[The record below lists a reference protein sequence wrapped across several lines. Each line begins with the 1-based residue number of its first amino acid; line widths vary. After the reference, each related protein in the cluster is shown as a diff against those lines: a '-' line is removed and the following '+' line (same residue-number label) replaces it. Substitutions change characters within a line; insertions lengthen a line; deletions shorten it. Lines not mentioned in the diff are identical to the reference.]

1 MARSILKAADNLYNY
16 AYQLGILTKSER
28 NDKAVLTRA
37 ATVKLILNAVG
48 YGPVAQLQGIYRTKF
63 VDDRS
68 IPADCYGYVAL
79 AQGLGMVAGN
89 NSNRFLPNSNATRA
103 QAAVMLYNLMAR

>member
-1 MARSILKAADNLYNY
+1 M
-16 AYQLGILTKSER
+16 
-28 NDKAVLTRA
+28 
-37 ATVKLILNAVG
+37 KLILNAVG

-63 VDDRS
+63 VDDRN

-103 QAAVMLYNLMAR
+103 QAAVMLYNLMARQTKTGCRRDFALRQFYMYMRKL